1 GFAIQADAPAARVV
15 GFVSLSLM
23 LGVVGDPAPTSSAS
37 YDAGMTDRSNGY
49 EEHAETFLRWRHPRI
64 GQGIAR
70 EWARELSP
78 GEAVL
83 ELGCGDGVISQ
94 VLMDAGLALYGVDAS
109 PTLLRAFRERFPA
122 AQAECAAAEASTYF
136 DRTFDGVVA
145 VGLIFLL
152 TEDAQRI
159 VLAKVAHALK
169 PGGRFLFTAPR
180 DACSWTDVLTKQ
192 ESRSLGAEVY
202 ERLLRELGLQVS
214 SGRVDEGDNHYFF
227 AVKR

>member
-1 GFAIQADAPAARVV
+1 
-15 GFVSLSLM
+15 
-23 LGVVGDPAPTSSAS
+23 
-37 YDAGMTDRSNGY
+37 MTDRSNGY

-64 GQGIAR
+64 GQDIVR
-70 EWARELSP
+70 EWARELSS
-78 GEAVL
+78 GAAVL

-94 VLMDAGLALYGVDAS
+94 VLAHADLALYGVDAS

-122 AQAECAAAEASTYF
+122 AQAECAAAEESTYF

-152 TEDAQRI
+152 PEGAQRI
-159 VLAKVAHALK
+159 VFDKVAHAIK

-180 DACSWTDVLTKQ
+180 DACSWTDTLTER
-192 ESRSLGAEVY
+192 ESRSLGVEVY
-202 ERLLRELGLQVS
+202 ERLLRELGLEVS